1 MLCYVYFTTILK
13 IKKRRGKTIRM
24 IMAGLYKVPPTHQKG
39 LCPFI
44 PLLLLSTVIHACEP
58 VKGIT
63 MIAYSKFIF
72 QLFHA
77 KPSK

>member
-1 MLCYVYFTTILK
+1 MLRYVYFTTILK
-13 IKKRRGKTIRM
+13 ITKRRGKTIKM
-24 IMAGLYKVPPTHQKG
+24 LMAGLCKVPPTHLKG
-39 LCPFI
+39 PCPFI
-44 PLLLLSTVIHACEP
+44 PLRLLSTVIHAREP
-58 VKGIT
+58 MKGIT